1 MVISFKI
8 IIGGNKRGD
17 RWKKSYELVN
27 VVNVD
32 AEYKRTHGTILCIK
46 AQVFY
51 RKRKK

>member
-8 IIGGNKRGD
+8 IIGGNKRGN
-17 RWKKSYELVN
+17 RWKKSYELVT
-27 VVNVD
+27 VE
-32 AEYKRTHGTILCIK
+32 AEYKRTHGTILCIR